1 MLNRLKLVALFL
13 IPIMTVK
20 ANDGLINDIKDN
32 LNDCITVKKANEG
45 WFMAPSVGTQIY
57 VGDFDN
63 KVNIGYRFSTA
74 MEGQV
79 GKWITPAIAVR
90 LRGTAYRMTGIS
102 IYMPNEGKEAMNM
115 INVSADCMVDA
126 MSFIKGVDENRG
138 FTVLPF
144 IGIGSNINFDGKRAC
159 FSFTAGA
166 QTLFRV
172 SNHINLFTELK
183 WSFLGD
189 KNDGYLGDIWCE
201 GSAVLSA
208 GFIYNF

>member
-45 WFMAPSVGTQIY
+45 WFIAPSVGTQIY

-63 KVNIGYRFSTA
+63 RTNIGYRFSTA

-90 LRGTAYRMTGIS
+90 LRGTAYRMTGI
-102 IYMPNEGKEAMNM
+102 NAKGKSEASNM
-115 INVSADCMVDA
+115 INMSTECMIDA
-126 MSFIKGVDENRG
+126 ISFIKGVNEKRNY
-138 FTVLPF
+138 TILPI
-144 IGIGSNINFDGKRAC
+144 IGIGSNLVLDAKKAC
-159 FSFTAGA
+159 FSFTAGTQA
-166 QTLFRV
+166 LFRLDK
-172 SNHINLFTELK
+172 HINLFTELK

-189 KNDGYLGDIWCE
+189 KNDFYSGGIWCE

>member
-45 WFMAPSVGTQIY
+45 WFIAPSVGTQIY

-63 KVNIGYRFSTA
+63 KTNIGYRFSTA

-90 LRGTAYRMTGIS
+90 LRGTGYRMTGINS
-102 IYMPNEGKEAMNM
+102 RGKREAINM
-115 INVSADCMVDA
+115 INISADCMVDA
-126 MSFIKGVDENRG
+126 MNFIKGVDNERR
-138 FTVLPF
+138 FTILPF
-144 IGIGSNINFDGKRAC
+144 IGIGSNLNIDWEMAC
-159 FSFTAGA
+159 FSFTVGSQA
-166 QTLFRV
+166 LFRV
-172 SNHINLFTELK
+172 DRHINLFTELK

-189 KNDGYLGDIWCE
+189 KIDLSKGGIWCE

>member
-45 WFMAPSVGTQIY
+45 WFIAPSVGTQIY

-63 KVNIGYRFSTA
+63 KTNIGYRFSTA

-90 LRGTAYRMTGIS
+90 LRGTAYRMTGAFAK
-102 IYMPNEGKEAMNM
+102 GKREANNM
-115 INVSADCMVDA
+115 INISVNCIVDA
-126 MSFIKGVDENRG
+126 MDFIKGVNEKRS
-138 FTVLPF
+138 FTILPF
-144 IGIGSNINFDGKRAC
+144 IGMGSNINIDSNKAC
-159 FSFTAGA
+159 FSFTSGTQA
-166 QTLFRV
+166 LFRIDK
-172 SNHINLFTELK
+172 HINLFTELK

-189 KNDGYLGDIWCE
+189 KIDGYRGGIWVE
-201 GSAVLSA
+201 GTAVLSA

>member
-13 IPIMTVK
+13 IPVMTVK

-45 WFMAPSVGTQIY
+45 WFIAPSVGTQIY

-63 KVNIGYRFSTA
+63 KTNIGYRFSTA

-90 LRGTAYRMTGIS
+90 LRGTAYRMTGT
-102 IYMPNEGKEAMNM
+102 NVKGNREAFNM
-115 INVSADCMVDA
+115 VNLAADCMLDA
-126 MSFIKGVDENRG
+126 MSFIKGVNEERC

-144 IGIGSNINFDGKRAC
+144 IGMGSNTNINTDNLMTC
-159 FSFTAGA
+159 FSFAVGTQA
-166 QTLFRV
+166 QFRV
-172 SNHINLFTELK
+172 DKHINLFTELK

-189 KNDGYLGDIWCE
+189 KNDAYRGGIWCE
-201 GSAVLSA
+201 GSTVLSA

>member
-45 WFMAPSVGTQIY
+45 WFIAPSVGTQIY

-63 KVNIGYRFSTA
+63 KTNIGYRFSTA

-79 GKWITPAIAVR
+79 GKWITPALAVR
-90 LRGTAYRMTGIS
+90 LRGTAYRMTGVGS
-102 IYMPNEGKEAMNM
+102 NAKREACNM
-115 INVSADCMVDA
+115 INLSADCMVDA
-126 MSFIKGVDENRG
+126 MSFIKGMDEERS

-144 IGIGSNINFDGKRAC
+144 IGIGSNLNTNRKLVSAC
-159 FSFTAGA
+159 FSFTAGTQA
-166 QTLFRV
+166 LFRV
-172 SNHINLFTELK
+172 DKRINLFTELK

-189 KNDGYLGDIWCE
+189 KNDFYRGGIWCE

>member
-13 IPIMTVK
+13 IPIITVK

-45 WFMAPSVGTQIY
+45 WFIAPSVGTQIY

-63 KVNIGYRFSTA
+63 KTNIGYRFSTA

-90 LRGTAYRMTGIS
+90 LRGTAYRMTGINAKS
-102 IYMPNEGKEAMNM
+102 RREAINM
-115 INVSADCMVDA
+115 VNLSADCLVDA
-126 MSFIKGVDENRG
+126 ISFIKGVDEERR

-144 IGIGSNINFDGKRAC
+144 IGIGSNINANHKPVSAC
-159 FSFTAGA
+159 FSFSTGTQA
-166 QTLFRV
+166 LFRV
-172 SNHINLFTELK
+172 DKHINLFTELK

-189 KNDGYLGDIWCE
+189 KIDGYKGGIWCE

>member
-20 ANDGLINDIKDN
+20 ANDGLINGIKGN

-63 KVNIGYRFSTA
+63 NTNIGYRFSTA
-74 MEGQV
+74 IEGQV

-90 LRGTAYRMTGIS
+90 LRGTAYRMTGVN
-102 IYMPNEGKEAMNM
+102 PKGKRDAMNM
-115 INVSADCMVDA
+115 INISADCMADVI
-126 MSFIKGVDENRG
+126 SFIKGVNEERS

-144 IGIGSNINFDGKRAC
+144 IGMGSNLNFDWKAAC
-159 FSFTAGA
+159 FSFTVGTQA
-166 QTLFRV
+166 LFRV
-172 SNHINLFTELK
+172 DKRINLFTELK

-189 KNDGYLGDIWCE
+189 KIDLYKGGIWCE

>member
-63 KVNIGYRFSTA
+63 KANIGYRFSTA

-90 LRGTAYRMTGIS
+90 LRGTVYRMTGTNGI
-102 IYMPNEGKEAMNM
+102 GKREAFNM
-115 INVSADCMVDA
+115 INISADCMADA
-126 MSFIKGVDENRG
+126 MSFIKGINEDRS

-144 IGIGSNINFDGKRAC
+144 IGLGSNTNLDINMSC
-159 FSFTAGA
+159 FSFTVGTQA
-166 QTLFRV
+166 LFRV
-172 SNHINLFTELK
+172 DKHINLFTELK

-189 KNDGYLGDIWCE
+189 KNDGYRGAIWCE

>member
-63 KVNIGYRFSTA
+63 KTNIGYRFSTA

-90 LRGTAYRMTGIS
+90 LRGTAYRMTGANI
-102 IYMPNEGKEAMNM
+102 NGDREANNM
-115 INVSADCMVDA
+115 INLSADCILDA
-126 MSFIKGVDENRG
+126 MSFIKGVDNKRH
-138 FTVLPF
+138 FTILPF
-144 IGIGSNINFDGKRAC
+144 IGIGSNLNIDWKMAC
-159 FSFTAGA
+159 FSFTAGSQA
-166 QTLFRV
+166 LFRV
-172 SNHINLFTELK
+172 DRHINLFTELK

-189 KNDGYLGDIWCE
+189 KIDLSKGGIWCE